1 MDDEREGLERLPGT
15 LHSALQELRRWRS
28 PPPLVHEPSRQ
39 LQATGVM
46 LDDAVLAIGE
56 IHELVELLREMLE
69 L

>member
-1 MDDEREGLERLPGT
+1 
-15 LHSALQELRRWRS
+15 
-28 PPPLVHEPSRQ
+28 
-39 LQATGVM
+39 M